1 MGNYTI
7 FGVFENPRRGWQAR
21 NLTTNVPKILVRSQ
35 IVFLTDIFQKLTMGA
50 PDFSGGHTVA
60 SALGDFNLKTDS

>member
-21 NLTTNVPKILVRSQ
+21 NLKTNVTKILVRSQ
-35 IVFLTDIFQKLTMGA
+35 IVFLTDIFQKLSLGA
-50 PDFSGGHTVA
+50 PDFSGGYTVA

>member
-7 FGVFENPRRGWQAR
+7 FWVFENPRRGWQAG
-21 NLTTNVPKILVRSQ
+21 NITKNVPKILVRSQ
-35 IVFLTDIFQKLTMGA
+35 IVFLTNIFQKLPLGA
-50 PDFSGGHTVA
+50 PNFSGGHTVA

>member
-35 IVFLTDIFQKLTMGA
+35 IVFRTDIFQKLSLGA
-50 PDFSGGHTVA
+50 PHLSGGHTVA

>member
-7 FGVFENPRRGWQAR
+7 FWMFENPRAGRQAR
-21 NLTTNVPKILVRSQ
+21 NLTTNAPKILVGSQ

-50 PDFSGGHTVA
+50 PDFSGGHAVA

>member
-7 FGVFENPRRGWQAR
+7 FGVFGNPRRGWQAR

-35 IVFLTDIFQKLTMGA
+35 IVFLTDIFQIVPLGA
-50 PDFSGGHTVA
+50 PDFSGGHTIA